1 MMKNPPTVR
10 AAIPTLRLHFGWR
23 RRRKMRVIHRE
34 RGEYKEQKETLKRM
48 EIKED
53 NNGGIKERNEGV
65 EGFEG

>member
-1 MMKNPPTVR
+1 
-10 AAIPTLRLHFGWR
+10 
-23 RRRKMRVIHRE
+23 MRVIHRE